1 MSLSHMRRWSVCA
14 GSGFLFYPEVIARGT
29 DSLAR
34 HFTQQVGRAD
44 GFDLGRSGGEIL
56 LQRRKAA
63 GRFRRVFIVHHIKHL
78 RQRPDLALSVF
89 DPDTGARQLETLCK
103 RCHELEHPE
112 SQRQYAPQTPPLTA
126 ERWD

>member
-1 MSLSHMRRWSVCA
+1 MEQIASPGISPSRLAELTALISAGQEEKFYSWPEWRSLR
-14 GSGFLFYPEVIARGT
+14 PEVLRL
-29 DSLAR
+29 DHS
-34 HFTQQVGRAD
+34 
-44 GFDLGRSGGEIL
+44 EC
-56 LQRRKAA
+56 QRCKAA
-63 GRFRRVFIVHHIKHL
+63 GRFRRGFIVHHIKHL